1 MNDELEFS
9 VFSEGTVVF
18 RQNDAPDAAYLIKSG
33 RVEIVVDRDGR
44 EHVIDA
50 VGPGDVFGEM
60 ALVDD
65 SPRSATARTV
75 EDTICAVFSKDDINL
90 KLASADLFTVGLIRL
105 LIKRLRET
113 TVRISD

>member
-9 VFSEGTVVF
+9 VFSEGVEIF
-18 RQNDAPDAAYLIKSG
+18 GQDAAADAAYLIKSG
-33 RVEIVVDRDGR
+33 RVQIVVTRDGK
-44 EHVIDA
+44 EHIVDE

-65 SPRSATARTV
+65 KPRSATARTV
-75 EDTICAVFSKDDINL
+75 EDTICAVFSKNDINR

-113 TVRISD
+113 TGRIAD